1 MIPRLILVQITS
13 DDAMAALKSAL
24 LKSRFAAKTEIVVG
38 DLRRVEALLG
48 LRPMTRKD

>member
-1 MIPRLILVQITS
+1 MPRLILI
-13 DDAMAALKSAL
+13 AGPAAEAIQAAIA
-24 LKSRFAAKTEIVVG
+24 KSRFAANTEIVMG